1 MLLICWSLRV
11 AVRAAL
17 VIQTLSECRSLLK
30 HEMGTGTSQNL
41 KFVSSQK
48 HVVERNVS
56 SEVAG
61 DNVSWWWS
69 VVWPP

>member
-1 MLLICWSLRV
+1 MLLICWSLHV

-17 VIQTLSECRSLLK
+17 AIETLSECK

-48 HVVERNVS
+48 HVVERNMS